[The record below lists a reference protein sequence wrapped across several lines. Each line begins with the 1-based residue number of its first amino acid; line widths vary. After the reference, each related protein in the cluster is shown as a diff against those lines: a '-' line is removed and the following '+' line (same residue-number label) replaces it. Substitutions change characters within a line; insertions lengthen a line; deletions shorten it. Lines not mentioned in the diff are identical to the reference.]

1 MKVFLEE
8 QKFTQ
13 PLLIIVLIMAFT
25 ITGSVFYYN
34 IDKLSGSSGEILGVL
49 SGIFIVL
56 TVMLFFVILKLK
68 TRVDENGIHFK
79 FYPFQSSYKIVKW
92 NQISNL
98 YIRNYNAFSE
108 FGGWGYKFNS
118 KNNIG
123 KAYTAKGSVGL
134 QLVLND
140 GSKLLIGTQKKEELQ
155 RVITNYKNKEAN
167 ETI

>member
-13 PLLIIVLIMAFT
+13 PLLLIVLIMALV
-25 ITGSVFYYN
+25 INGSIFINN
-34 IDKLSGSSGEILGVL
+34 IDKLSGSPGEILGAL
-49 SGIFIVL
+49 SGILIVL
-56 TVMLFFVILKLK
+56 AVMLLFLFLKLK

-79 FYPFQSSYKIVKW
+79 FSPFRSSYKIIKW

-108 FGGWGYKFNS
+108 FGGWGYKFRF
-118 KNNIG
+118 KNQIG
-123 KAYTAKGSVGL
+123 KAYTTKGSVGL
-134 QLVLND
+134 QLVLKN
-140 GSKLLIGTQKKEELQ
+140 GSKILIGTQKKEELQ
-155 RVITNYKNKEAN
+155 RVITNYKNKHAN

>member
-13 PLLIIVLIMAFT
+13 PLLIVFLIMVFS

-34 IDKLSGSSGEILGVL
+34 IDKLSGSSGELLKVL
-49 SGIFIVL
+49 SGVFIVL
-56 TVMLFFVILKLK
+56 IIMLFFVILKLK

-79 FYPFQSSYKIVKW
+79 FSPFQSSYKIVKW
-92 NQISNL
+92 NQISNV
-98 YIRNYNAFSE
+98 YIRKYNAFSE
-108 FGGWGYKFNS
+108 FGGWGYRFSS

-123 KAYTAKGSVGL
+123 KVYTAKGSVGL
-134 QLVLND
+134 QLVLKD
-140 GSKLLIGTQKKEELQ
+140 GSKILIGTQKKEELQ